1 MRSFR
6 NFHGVT
12 ARRTAMDTDR
22 SSSPLHLAYLVVEAR
37 RPERWSAWC
46 DTMLGAPPPSQ
57 LADGSQGW
65 RIDQAAHRLIVQPGP
80 ADDLAAMG
88 WACHDDA
95 ALDALVARL
104 RSRGVP
110 VTDATPAERAARRVK
125 RLHHLRDPEGNA
137 IELVAGL
144 ARADAPFGSPLFP
157 AGFRSDETGFGHV
170 ALVARDLEA
179 MQRFYVDELGFGLTE
194 QLETKVGPL
203 RVRGRFLHCN
213 ARHHSL
219 ALMALPLP
227 RRLHHVMFEARDWR
241 DVGAAFE
248 RARQLKVPLSLD
260 LGQHPDPDGTF
271 SFYGATPSG
280 FDFEIGAGGRD
291 IEPAAWRPLQSSV
304 TSRWGHRPQLRLKW
318 MTLAALLA
326 APWRRLRRAAV

>member
-1 MRSFR
+1 MQSSR
-6 NFHGVT
+6 NFAGAK

-22 SSSPLHLAYLVVEAR
+22 SFSALHLAYIVVEAR
-37 RPERWSAWC
+37 RPEMWSAWC
-46 DTMLGAPPPSQ
+46 DSMLGAPPPSQ
-57 LADGSQGW
+57 LSDGSQGW
-65 RIDQAAHRLIVQPGP
+65 RIDDAAHRLIVQPGT
-80 ADDLAAMG
+80 ADDLVATG
-88 WACHDDA
+88 WASRDDA

-125 RLHHLRDPEGNA
+125 RMHHLRDPEGNA
-137 IELVAGL
+137 IELVVGL
-144 ARADAPFGSPLFP
+144 AQADEPFGSPLFP
-157 AGFRSDETGFGHV
+157 GGFRSDETGFGHV

-179 MQRFYVDELGFGLTE
+179 MQRFYVDELGFALTE
-194 QLETKVGPL
+194 QLETKIGPL
-203 RVRGRFLHCN
+203 NVRARFLHSN

-227 RRLHHVMFEARDWR
+227 RRLHHMMFEARDWR
-241 DVGAAFE
+241 DVGAAFD
-248 RARQLKVPLSLD
+248 RARRLKVPLSLD

-291 IEPAAWRPLQSSV
+291 IEPATWQPLQSSV
-304 TSRWGHRPQLRLKW
+304 TSSWGHRPQLRLKW
-318 MTLAALLA
+318 MTLAAILT
-326 APWRRLRRAAV
+326 APWRHRRRAAV

>member
-1 MRSFR
+1 
-6 NFHGVT
+6 
-12 ARRTAMDTDR
+12 MDTHR
-22 SSSPLHLAYLVVEAR
+22 FSCALHLAYLVVAAR

-46 DTMLGAPPPSQ
+46 DTMLGTPPPSQ

-65 RIDQAAHRLIVQPGP
+65 RIDDAAHRLIVQRGE
-80 ADDLAAMG
+80 ADDLAALG
-88 WACHDDA
+88 WACRDDA
-95 ALDALVARL
+95 TLDALVTRL

-110 VTDATPAERAARRVK
+110 VTDATPAERAARRV
-125 RLHHLRDPEGNA
+125 RRMHHLRDPQGNA
-137 IELVAGL
+137 IELVVGL
-144 ARADAPFGSPLFP
+144 AQADAPFGSPLFP
-157 AGFRSDETGFGHV
+157 GGFRSDGTGFGHV

-179 MQRFYVDELGFGLTE
+179 MQRFYVDELGFALTE
-194 QLETKVGPL
+194 TLETRVGPL
-203 RVRGRFLHCN
+203 QVRGRFLHSN

-241 DVGAAFE
+241 DVGAAFD
-248 RARQLKVPLSLD
+248 RARRLKVPLSLD

-291 IEPAAWRPLQSSV
+291 IEPASWRPLQSTV
-304 TSRWGHRPQLRLKW
+304 TSRWGHQPQLRLKW
-318 MTLAALLA
+318 MTFAALLA
-326 APWRRLRRAAV
+326 APWRNLSR